1 MFLELTYK
9 KKKYNILQYIRVFML
24 LPTVFL
30 VEIAHFIATSEDAI
44 NNSLL
49 DFCFK

>member
-9 KKKYNILQYIRVFML
+9 KKKYNILQYIRVFMF
-24 LPTVFL
+24 VFL